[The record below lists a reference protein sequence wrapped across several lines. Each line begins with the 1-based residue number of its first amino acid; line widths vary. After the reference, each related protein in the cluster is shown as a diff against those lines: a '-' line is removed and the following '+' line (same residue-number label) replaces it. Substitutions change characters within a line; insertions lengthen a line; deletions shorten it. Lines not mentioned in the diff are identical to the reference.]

1 MEIDYFSETR
11 DDNDPIELYKA
22 LKWYGLPGYTD
33 EEIDK
38 ARRNAFYSVYAYDG
52 MTLVGLGRVASDGFT
67 AAVMSG
73 ICVRPDY
80 RRQGIGEQIVT
91 RLVYHCQSGGYQMNV
106 QLFCEDSL
114 RPWYERQGFEN
125 CAMGMRKR
133 MILPE
138 DTCRLRKA
146 FREIYGI
153 EQITEPYPDF
163 YWNSF
168 DSFGEFRYTGTYTD
182 GEVIP
187 SLFMTFYCSELN
199 FGAELDFR
207 YVTDLTVSCSG
218 VRTPLEALDIAL
230 IPDGDNIHR
239 YKVHSAKNITFS
251 CEGFHVISVFPINE
265 QDRII

>member
-38 ARRNAFYSVYAYDG
+38 ARRNSFYSVYAYDG
-52 MTLVGLGRVASDGFT
+52 MKLVGLGRVASDGFT

-91 RLVYHCQSGGYQMNV
+91 RLVYHCQSGDYQMNV
-106 QLFCEDSL
+106 QIFCEDSL
-114 RPWYERQGFEN
+114 RPWYEKQGFEN
-125 CAMGMRKR
+125 CAVGMRKR

-138 DTCRLRKA
+138 DTCRLRKC

-153 EQITEPYPDF
+153 EQITDVYPDF
-163 YWNSF
+163 YWYNF
-168 DSFGEFRYTGTYTD
+168 DSFGEFRYTGTFTD
-182 GEVIP
+182 GELIP
-187 SLFMTFYCSELN
+187 SLFMTFYCSEHG
-199 FGAELDFR
+199 FGAEIDFR
-207 YVTDLTVSCSG
+207 CVSDFEISCSG
-218 VRTPLEALDIAL
+218 VRTPLSSFDISSV
-230 IPDGDNIHR
+230 PDGGDKRRYRIRSLENENINF
-239 YKVHSAKNITFS
+239 Y
-251 CEGFHVISVFPINE
+251 CESFHIISVFTVNE
-265 QDRII
+265 